1 VKTEGSRTVSTP
13 IALAGCVIAAAA
25 LSVALDHFFDGA
37 GPFTLMPPL
46 LIIFVAHQVFVA
58 EVACAE
64 IRRTAAGRWAG
75 LAYFGIFLAA
85 LIGAYGYAFSLTGL
99 HDAARGS
106 ETHDFA
112 TGLFFSVVTWT
123 TVGYGDVTATTPIA
137 RLIAAAEALNGY
149 LVLALFI
156 AALVP
161 VFQRLLQ
168 DGNRTDET
176 DPPSAG

>member
-1 VKTEGSRTVSTP
+1 MKAEGFCTASTP
-13 IALAGCVIAAAA
+13 YALASCVIAAAA
-25 LSVALDHFFDGA
+25 LSATLHYFFDVAGA
-37 GPFTLMPPL
+37 FTLMLPL

-58 EVACAE
+58 EVASAE
-64 IRRTAAGRWAG
+64 FRKTAAGRWAG

-99 HDAARGS
+99 HDAASGC

-123 TVGYGDVTATTPIA
+123 TVGYGDVTATVPIA
-137 RLIAAAEALNGY
+137 RFIAAAEALNGY

-168 DGNRTDET
+168 DGHKRNKA
-176 DPPSAG
+176 DPPPVE